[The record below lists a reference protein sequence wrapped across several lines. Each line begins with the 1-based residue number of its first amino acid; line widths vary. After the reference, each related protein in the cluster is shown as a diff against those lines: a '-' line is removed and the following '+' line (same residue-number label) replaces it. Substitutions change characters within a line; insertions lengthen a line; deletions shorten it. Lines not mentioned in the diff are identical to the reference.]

1 MDDKP
6 LSQYADHLIS
16 AFEQEEPQSRD
27 RKISVNPVVSRVASL
42 YEKVRSAMDYRDEE
56 VILRA
61 AIERI
66 LKRRILF
73 GGDPHTMAGPLVREL
88 VWARYFPDESLSE
101 SVVDTVEE
109 RIGIYL
115 KLRSSVLQ
123 KHPSLT
129 EKTVN
134 EWMYHLMSSDLQNTI
149 GPKKKK
155 ELMVNFMF
163 NIMKKNILI
172 LDRDEQTKDIQVFIA
187 VRKSYAR
194 DDLALLRYHLF
205 TQIFGKLTPEKL
217 DQVTD
222 HFLKAYKEINSQLNF
237 PRKEKIVNYVKDKTV
252 VFFILEDILNLEKG
266 RIKEIF
272 KDEQEF
278 KRAVFTICEARY
290 SGIASKVRR
299 AILRS
304 VVFLLFT
311 KAFFAIAIEGTYET
325 LVFGHIIWSST
336 AINIGVPP
344 LLMAIVGLFI
354 RPPGQENSKRILT
367 YSRMVLTDPDPRFR
381 SGLQVKIA
389 PDKKDPYLSSIF
401 SGFWLLTFLL
411 LFGFIIYLLNRLN
424 FNILS
429 MAIFVFFLAIVS
441 FLCYR
446 ISQTA
451 KQYTIEEKKN
461 LLTPITDFIFLPFVR
476 VGRNLTDG
484 IAQINVF
491 LFLFDFIIEAPFKGL
506 FAFFEQWFLFLQSK
520 REELE

>member
-6 LSQYADHLIS
+6 LSHFAEHLIS
-16 AFEQEEPQSRD
+16 TFGQEEPLSRD
-27 RKISVNPVVSRVASL
+27 RKISVNPVVSRVASI
-42 YEKVRSAMDYRDEE
+42 YEKLRSAMDYRDEE

-73 GGDPHTMAGPLVREL
+73 GGDPHTMSAPLVREL

-101 SVVDTVEE
+101 SLVEVVEE
-109 RIGIYL
+109 RIELFL
-115 KLRSSVLQ
+115 KLREKILL
-123 KHPSLT
+123 KHPSFKQ
-129 EKTVN
+129 KTVD
-134 EWMYHLMSSDLQNTI
+134 EWTFHLMSSDLQNTL

-163 NIMKKNILI
+163 NIMKQNINIL
-172 LDRDEQTKDIQVFIA
+172 DVSEQIKDIQVFIA

-205 TQIFGKLTPEKL
+205 TQIFGKLTRENL
-217 DQVTD
+217 ERISDD
-222 HFLKAYKEINSQLNF
+222 FLKAYKEINAQLSF

-252 VFFILEDILNLEKG
+252 VFFILEDLLNLEKG
-266 RIKEIF
+266 GVRELF

-278 KRAVFTICEARY
+278 RRVVFTICEARY
-290 SGIASKVRR
+290 GGIASKVRR

-304 VVFLLFT
+304 VIFLLFT

-325 LVFGHIIWSST
+325 MLYGHIIWTST
-336 AINIGVPP
+336 VINIGVPP
-344 LLMAIVGLFI
+344 LLMAAVGLFI
-354 RPPGQENSKRILT
+354 RPPGQENSKRVLRYID
-367 YSRMVLTDPDPRFR
+367 MVLTDPEPRFANPLAMK
-381 SGLQVKIA
+381 SN
-389 PDKKDPYLSSIF
+389 PEKKDPILNSFF
-401 SGFWLLTFLL
+401 SFFWLLTFFL
-411 LFGFIIYLLNRLN
+411 LFGLIVYVLNKLQ

-429 MAIFVFFLAIVS
+429 MGIFMFFLAIVS
-441 FLCYR
+441 FLSYR

-451 KQYTIEEKKN
+451 NQYSIEEKKN
-461 LLTPITDFIFLPFVR
+461 LITPITDFLFLPFVK
-476 VGRNLTDG
+476 VGRRLTDG

-491 LFLFDFIIEAPFKGL
+491 LFIFDFIIEAPFKGL
-506 FAFFEQWFLFLQSK
+506 FGFFEQWFLFLQTK